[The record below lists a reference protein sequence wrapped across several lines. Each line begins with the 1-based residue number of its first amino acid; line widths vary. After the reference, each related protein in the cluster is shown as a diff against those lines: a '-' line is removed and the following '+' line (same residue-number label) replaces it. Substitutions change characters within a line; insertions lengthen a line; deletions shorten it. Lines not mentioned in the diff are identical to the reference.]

1 MVGHKSATLNIALG
15 HRRARADCSLLTW
28 TTTPGA
34 VAWTNWNPSTASCR
48 RTISVITGRGEH
60 LYFKLNGHAVRNSA
74 GLLGPGLDVRGDGGY
89 VLLPP
94 SIHPSGRAYAW
105 SVDSTDEYADA
116 PEWLYELLQPS
127 KQNGGAKGKPLEHWH
142 RVLTN
147 PIQNG
152 ERNTTLASVCGKLLH
167 FGVKDVTLL
176 LDMMLCVNI
185 ARCDEP
191 LPEKEVETIV
201 VSVVQSYLRKLRGND

>member
-1 MVGHKSATLNIALG
+1 MDDDTG
-15 HRRARADCSLLTW
+15 
-28 TTTPGA
+28 
-34 VAWTNWNPSTASCR
+34 R
-48 RTISVITGRGEH
+48 RTLEDLESKHGKLPPTISAITGRGEH

-105 SVDSTDEYADA
+105 SVDSANEYADA

-142 RVLTN
+142 HVLTHE
-147 PIQNG
+147 IYNG
-152 ERNTTLASVCGKLLH
+152 ERNTTIASIAGKLLH
-167 FGVKDVTLL
+167 FGVLDLTLL

-185 ARCDEP
+185 ARCAEP
-191 LPEKEVETIV
+191 LPESEVEMIV
-201 VSVVQSYLRKLRGND
+201 ASVVRSHLRKLGGNG